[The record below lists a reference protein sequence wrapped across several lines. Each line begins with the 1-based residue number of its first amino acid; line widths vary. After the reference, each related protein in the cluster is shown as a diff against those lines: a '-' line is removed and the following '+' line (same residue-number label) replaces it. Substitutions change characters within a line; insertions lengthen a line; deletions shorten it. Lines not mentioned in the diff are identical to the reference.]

1 MCLHNDVFNIL
12 LNFFI
17 WIESNENEILK
28 TFIKHYRNSY
38 SLKHDMFFIKRKL
51 NIYLHNDVI

>member
-1 MCLHNDVFNIL
+1 MCLHYDVFNIL
-12 LNFFI
+12 LKKII

-38 SLKHDMFFIKRKL
+38 SLNMTCFLWKKIKHIFA
-51 NIYLHNDVI
+51 